1 MSNLVLKVDN
11 RERKIIKLLNGLN
24 EQENTKI
31 NFEIEKLDIGD
42 FILEL
47 DGKEIIILERKS
59 LNDIA
64 ASICDGRYREQ
75 SFRLAN
81 FPLHNHNIIYIIE
94 GNIQSWKSRI
104 SRIKSDTIYSTI
116 LSIQLLKGFSTMKT
130 NDTYETAIY
139 LRQLFLKVNKEVHLA
154 KKPMFYLAGGSGS
167 GEGQSREGDNSNDKV
182 EGVEEGMAFNSHK
195 DYVSVVSK
203 VKKNNITNKNIGMII
218 LSQIPGISCNTS
230 AVIIEKFGSLY
241 NVLENLK
248 KDPTCL
254 DELTYKTTKGQ
265 LRRISKTSIR
275 NISQYLLEGKTN
287 IIKIA
292 T

>member
-1 MSNLVLKVDN
+1 
-11 RERKIIKLLNGLN
+11 
-24 EQENTKI
+24 
-31 NFEIEKLDIGD
+31 
-42 FILEL
+42 
-47 DGKEIIILERKS
+47 
-59 LNDIA
+59 
-64 ASICDGRYREQ
+64 
-75 SFRLAN
+75 
-81 FPLHNHNIIYIIE
+81 
-94 GNIQSWKSRI
+94 
-104 SRIKSDTIYSTI
+104 
-116 LSIQLLKGFSTMKT
+116 
-130 NDTYETAIY
+130 
-139 LRQLFLKVNKEVHLA
+139 
-154 KKPMFYLAGGSGS
+154 MFYLAGGSGGVQS
-167 GEGQSREGDNSNDKV
+167 REDQSREGENSNDKV
-182 EGVEEGMAFNSHK
+182 ESVEEGMAFNSHK

-265 LRRISKTSIR
+265 LRRISKTSIK

>member
-130 NDTYETAIY
+130 NDTYETAI
-139 LRQLFLKVNKEVHLA
+139 F
-154 KKPMFYLAGGSGS
+154 
-167 GEGQSREGDNSNDKV
+167 
-182 EGVEEGMAFNSHK
+182 
-195 DYVSVVSK
+195 
-203 VKKNNITNKNIGMII
+203 
-218 LSQIPGISCNTS
+218 
-230 AVIIEKFGSLY
+230 
-241 NVLENLK
+241 
-248 KDPTCL
+248 
-254 DELTYKTTKGQ
+254 
-265 LRRISKTSIR
+265 
-275 NISQYLLEGKTN
+275 
-287 IIKIA
+287 
-292 T
+292 